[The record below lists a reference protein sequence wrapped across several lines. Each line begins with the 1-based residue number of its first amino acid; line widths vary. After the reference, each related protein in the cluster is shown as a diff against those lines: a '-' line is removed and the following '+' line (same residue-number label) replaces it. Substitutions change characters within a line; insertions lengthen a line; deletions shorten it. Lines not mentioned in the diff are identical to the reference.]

1 MNGLVLACRYGW
13 PLHGR
18 ALAAVAAS
26 AAALAAFLCPM
37 ASHAQPPA
45 AVHTVRIEAMQFS
58 PASLEVRAGDR
69 IVWKNADPFPHTATS
84 VDRKFDS
91 GNMTAEKTWT
101 WTAKQKGVY
110 PYICT
115 LHPGMKGVVTVK

>member
-1 MNGLVLACRYGW
+1 MSAHTAARRVGGSW
-13 PLHGR
+13 HGP
-18 ALAAVAAS
+18 ALAMLVAS
-26 AAALAAFLCPM
+26 AAFAWPM
-37 ASHAQPPA
+37 TSHAGPPA
-45 AVHTVRIEAMQFS
+45 TVHTVKIEAMQFG

-69 IVWKNADPFPHTATS
+69 VAWKNADPFPHTATS

-91 GNMTAEKTWT
+91 GNMAAEKTWT
-101 WTAKQKGVY
+101 WTARQKGVY

>member
-1 MNGLVLACRYGW
+1 
-13 PLHGR
+13 
-18 ALAAVAAS
+18 
-26 AAALAAFLCPM
+26 M
-37 ASHAQPPA
+37 ASHAQPPD
-45 AVHTVRIEAMQFS
+45 AVHTVRIEAMQFA

-84 VDRKFDS
+84 VDRTFDS
-91 GNMTAEKTWT
+91 GNMAAEKTWT